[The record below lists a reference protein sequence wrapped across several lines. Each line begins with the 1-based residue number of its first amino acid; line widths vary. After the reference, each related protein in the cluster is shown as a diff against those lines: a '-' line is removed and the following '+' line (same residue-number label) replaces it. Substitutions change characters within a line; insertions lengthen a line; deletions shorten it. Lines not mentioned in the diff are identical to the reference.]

1 MEIEK
6 LGDYL
11 QVGQR
16 CCKQIPLLLLIVK
29 IPFLIYN
36 VQLPIKE
43 KKEAVE
49 QWFLLQFCDISQV
62 TIIHK
67 YI

>member
-49 QWFLLQFCDISQV
+49 Q
-62 TIIHK
+62 
-67 YI
+67 